1 MNTIRLTIGDI
12 TMRDPKVI
20 QAEIAK
26 LESELEDVKFHEAK
40 TRSAVHILKNL
51 GWTWTRQTGWKKPEV
66 NEMNHKVFD
75 KDTMTNIK
83 AGDWV
88 KVGIGL
94 VIGYGYV
101 RSMSDNYARVSYI
114 TGVTPRGAIV
124 ADKTN
129 MIHTGFLTVVSYEE
143 IVKSNQ

>member
-26 LESELEDVKFHEAK
+26 LEAELEDVKYHEAK

-66 NEMNHKVFD
+66 NKLSHKVFD
-75 KDTMTNIK
+75 KDTMTHIK

-88 KVGIGL
+88 KGDMGVVG
-94 VIGYGYV
+94 GYGYV
-101 RSMSDNYARVSYI
+101 RSVSDRYAQVSYI
-114 TGVTPRGAIV
+114 TNVTPRGAIV
-124 ADKTN
+124 ADKIHT
-129 MIHTGFLTVVSYEE
+129 IHTGFLTVVSYEE
-143 IVKSNQ
+143 IVKSR

>member
-12 TMRDPKVI
+12 IMRDPKVI

-26 LESELEDVKFHEAK
+26 LEAELEDVKYHEAK

-66 NEMNHKVFD
+66 NKLSHKVFD

-88 KVGIGL
+88 KVDTGVVG
-94 VIGYGYV
+94 GYGYV
-101 RSMSDNYARVSYI
+101 RSVSGKYAQVSYI
-114 TGVTPRGAIV
+114 NGVNPQGAIV
-124 ADKTN
+124 AYKTD
-129 MIHTGFLTVVSYEE
+129 MINIGFLTVVSYAE
-143 IVKSNQ
+143 IAKLR

>member
-26 LESELEDVKFHEAK
+26 LEAELEDVKYHEAK

-66 NEMNHKVFD
+66 TKLSHKVFD
-75 KDTMTNIK
+75 KDTMTHIK

-88 KVGIGL
+88 NVDTGAIAR
-94 VIGYGYV
+94 YGYV
-101 RSMSDNYARVSYI
+101 RRLIGNIAHVSYI

-124 ADKTN
+124 EDSAHPFHTN
-129 MIHTGFLTVVSYEE
+129 FLTVVSYEE
-143 IVKSNQ
+143 IVKSR

>member
-1 MNTIRLTIGDI
+1 
-12 TMRDPKVI
+12 MRDTKVI

-26 LESELEDVKFHEAK
+26 LEDELEDVKFHEAK

-66 NEMNHKVFD
+66 NKLSHKVFD
-75 KDTMTNIK
+75 KDTMTHIK

-88 KVGIGL
+88 KVGIGV

-101 RSMSDNYARVSYI
+101 RSVSDKYAQVSYI
-114 TGVTPRGAIV
+114 NGGIV
-124 ADKTN
+124 ADKTI
-129 MIHTGFLTVVSYEE
+129 MIHTGFLTVVSFEE
-143 IVKSNQ
+143 IVKSR

>member
-1 MNTIRLTIGDI
+1 
-12 TMRDPKVI
+12 MRDPKVI

-26 LESELEDVKFHEAK
+26 LEAELEDVKFHEAK
-40 TRSAVHILKNL
+40 TRSAVHILNNL

-66 NEMNHKVFD
+66 NKLSYKVFD
-75 KDTMTNIK
+75 KDTMTHIK

-88 KVGIGL
+88 KVVG
-94 VIGYGYV
+94 GYGYV
-101 RSMSDNYARVSYI
+101 RSISDRYAQVSYI

-129 MIHTGFLTVVSYEE
+129 TIHIGFLTVVSYEE
-143 IVKSNQ
+143 IVKSR

>member
-1 MNTIRLTIGDI
+1 
-12 TMRDPKVI
+12 MRDTKVI

-26 LESELEDVKFHEAK
+26 LEDELEDVKFHEAK

-66 NEMNHKVFD
+66 NNLSHKVFD

-88 KVGIGL
+88 KVGIGV

-101 RSMSDNYARVSYI
+101 RSVSDKYAQVSYI
-114 TGVTPRGAIV
+114 NGGIV
-124 ADKTN
+124 ADKTI
-129 MIHTGFLTVVSYEE
+129 MIHTGFLTVVSFEE
-143 IVKSNQ
+143 IVKSR

>member
-1 MNTIRLTIGDI
+1 
-12 TMRDPKVI
+12 MRDPKVI

-26 LESELEDVKFHEAK
+26 LEAELEDVKYHEAK

-66 NEMNHKVFD
+66 TKLSHKVFD
-75 KDTMTNIK
+75 KDTMTNI
-83 AGDWV
+83 DWV
-88 KVGIGL
+88 KVGIG
-94 VIGYGYV
+94 VFIGYGYV
-101 RSMSDNYARVSYI
+101 RSVSDKYAQVSYI

-124 ADKTN
+124 SDKTN

-143 IVKSNQ
+143 IVKSR